1 MSVLEQLQFYVSAKK
16 IIFFD
21 GSAYHLFAM
30 VAQATQDV
38 FVIWRR
44 KKHFGFDFQ
53 LISKT
58 GELSKGK
65 PYLKGYWKAAGLPV
79 VSSTQIS
86 DLDHDKL
93 HESLVAHNYH
103 C

>member
-1 MSVLEQLQFYVSAKK
+1 
-16 IIFFD
+16 
-21 GSAYHLFAM
+21 M

-44 KKHFGFDFQ
+44 KKHFDFDFQ

-103 C
+103 

>member
-1 MSVLEQLQFYVSAKK
+1 
-16 IIFFD
+16 
-21 GSAYHLFAM
+21 
-30 VAQATQDV
+30 
-38 FVIWRR
+38 
-44 KKHFGFDFQ
+44 

-103 C
+103 